1 MAEDL
6 ITVPLAHEL
15 PQNEAVRLGA
25 VPPRAYKPG
34 EDVVVPRRSAEMLYG
49 AAQLQGHPR
58 NAEDRDRLLG
68 SGAQIV
74 PAETQ
79 KAPAV
84 VASKARPA
92 APAPAAVTPPPAA

>member
-1 MAEDL
+1 MTEEML
-6 ITVPLAHEL
+6 TVPLAHEL

-58 NAEDRDRLLG
+58 SAEDRDRLLG
-68 SGAQIV
+68 SGARV
-74 PAETQ
+74 APPAPDPVTG
-79 KAPAV
+79 KG
-84 VASKARPA
+84 KPA
-92 APAPAAVTPPPAA
+92 APVTLPPAV